1 MSQPT
6 GQMIQVPNTL
16 RLKVGGRF
24 GAIDPLAIAK
34 AEAAL
39 KSLSSNFAEWLNDE
53 LVKLEAAR
61 ARIKADGWT
70 SETAEGLYM
79 RAHDLKGLGTTYEFP
94 LITRIAGNLCKMI
107 DDPATRLNAP
117 LYIIDAHIDSIK
129 ACVRENIK
137 TDENPVGKA
146 MAEELE
152 RKVRELQA

>member
-53 LVKLEAAR
+53 LVKLESAR
-61 ARIKADGWT
+61 AKIKADGWT
-70 SETAEGLYM
+70 PETAEGLYM

-129 ACVRENIK
+129 ACVREDIK

-152 RKVRELQA
+152 RKVRELQG